1 MAERRM
7 FAQTIIDS
15 DAFLDMPLSA
25 QALYFHLG
33 MRADDE
39 GFINNPKKIA
49 RVVGASVDDLEELIE
64 KRFLIQ
70 FESGIVVVKHWKINN
85 MIRSDRLVA
94 TVYKEEKSHLQ
105 EKDNRAYTLRT
116 DDNQMTTKCQPSVNQ
131 VSAECPHS
139 IVEYSIGKYSI
150 DKCSSNTVNVISK
163 KNLPPLPP
171 IITLPCKA
179 DEEYIVTQ
187 GEYEEMTDT
196 YPTLDVMGEL
206 RAMKGWLIGNKNKL
220 KLKDDIPKFMYG
232 WLNDERKKKNASLTE
247 EKPKQNKLGVFGDY
261 KQSSTDEEWDELGKL
276 LGG

>member
-1 MAERRM
+1 MRDGFVFYRSFREAIRELPEEERLKCYEVILDYALDEVVPNEVGISSAIFKLIKPQIDANNKRYENGKKGGRGNQTETKPKPKQNQTETKPKPNANQEATNAE
-7 FAQTIIDS
+7 
-15 DAFLDMPLSA
+15 
-25 QALYFHLG
+25 
-33 MRADDE
+33 
-39 GFINNPKKIA
+39 PK
-49 RVVGASVDDLEELIE
+49 E
-64 KRFLIQ
+64 K
-70 FESGIVVVKHWKINN
+70 
-85 MIRSDRLVA
+85 
-94 TVYKEEKSHLQ
+94 EK
-105 EKDNRAYTLRT
+105 EKD
-116 DDNQMTTKCQPSVNQ
+116 KVK
-131 VSAECPHS
+131 V
-139 IVEYSIGKYSI
+139 K
-150 DKCSSNTVNVISK
+150 DKDSSSM
-163 KNLPPLPP
+163 PPLPP

>member
-1 MAERRM
+1 MRDGFVFYRSFREAIRELPEEERLKCYEVILDYALDEVVPNEVGISSAIFKLIKPQIDANNKRYENGKKGGRGN
-7 FAQTIIDS
+7 QT
-15 DAFLDMPLSA
+15 
-25 QALYFHLG
+25 
-33 MRADDE
+33 E
-39 GFINNPKKIA
+39 TKPKPNTNQDVTK
-49 RVVGASVDDLEELIE
+49 VEPKE
-64 KRFLIQ
+64 K
-70 FESGIVVVKHWKINN
+70 EKVK
-85 MIRSDRLVA
+85 
-94 TVYKEEKSHLQ
+94 
-105 EKDNRAYTLRT
+105 EKDK
-116 DDNQMTTKCQPSVNQ
+116 DKDKVSSSV
-131 VSAECPHS
+131 VH
-139 IVEYSIGKYSI
+139 
-150 DKCSSNTVNVISK
+150 
-163 KNLPPLPP
+163 LPPLPP

>member
-1 MAERRM
+1 MRDGFVFYRSFREAIRELPEEERLKCYEVILDYALDEVVPNEVGISSAI
-7 FAQTIIDS
+7 FKLIKPQID
-15 DAFLDMPLSA
+15 A
-25 QALYFHLG
+25 
-33 MRADDE
+33 
-39 GFINNPKKIA
+39 NNKRYENGKKGGRGNRTETKPKPNTNQDVTK
-49 RVVGASVDDLEELIE
+49 VEPKE
-64 KRFLIQ
+64 K
-70 FESGIVVVKHWKINN
+70 EKVK
-85 MIRSDRLVA
+85 
-94 TVYKEEKSHLQ
+94 
-105 EKDNRAYTLRT
+105 EKDK
-116 DDNQMTTKCQPSVNQ
+116 DKDKVKVSSSV
-131 VSAECPHS
+131 VH
-139 IVEYSIGKYSI
+139 
-150 DKCSSNTVNVISK
+150 
-163 KNLPPLPP
+163 LPPLPP

-232 WLNDERKKKNASLTE
+232 WLDDERKKKNASLTE

>member
-1 MAERRM
+1 MRDGFVFYRSFREAIRELPEEERLKCYEVILDYALDEVVPNEVGISSAI
-7 FAQTIIDS
+7 FKLIKPQID
-15 DAFLDMPLSA
+15 A
-25 QALYFHLG
+25 
-33 MRADDE
+33 
-39 GFINNPKKIA
+39 NNKRYENGKKGGRGNRTETEPKPNTNQDVTK
-49 RVVGASVDDLEELIE
+49 VEPKE
-64 KRFLIQ
+64 K
-70 FESGIVVVKHWKINN
+70 EKEKVK
-85 MIRSDRLVA
+85 
-94 TVYKEEKSHLQ
+94 
-105 EKDNRAYTLRT
+105 EKDK
-116 DDNQMTTKCQPSVNQ
+116 DKVKVSSSV
-131 VSAECPHS
+131 VH
-139 IVEYSIGKYSI
+139 
-150 DKCSSNTVNVISK
+150 
-163 KNLPPLPP
+163 LPPLPP

-261 KQSSTDEEWDELGKL
+261 KQSSTDEEWDELGKM

>member
-1 MAERRM
+1 MRDGFVFYRSFREAIRELPEEERLKCYEVILDYALDEVVPNEVGISSAI
-7 FAQTIIDS
+7 FKLIKPQID
-15 DAFLDMPLSA
+15 A
-25 QALYFHLG
+25 
-33 MRADDE
+33 
-39 GFINNPKKIA
+39 NNKRYENGKKGGRGNRTETKPKPNTNQDVTNNEPK
-49 RVVGASVDDLEELIE
+49 E
-64 KRFLIQ
+64 K
-70 FESGIVVVKHWKINN
+70 EKVK
-85 MIRSDRLVA
+85 
-94 TVYKEEKSHLQ
+94 
-105 EKDNRAYTLRT
+105 EKDK
-116 DDNQMTTKCQPSVNQ
+116 DKVKVSSSV
-131 VSAECPHS
+131 VH
-139 IVEYSIGKYSI
+139 
-150 DKCSSNTVNVISK
+150 
-163 KNLPPLPP
+163 LPPLPP

-220 KLKDDIPKFMYG
+220 KLKDDVPKFMYG

>member
-1 MAERRM
+1 MRDGFVFYRSFREAIRELPEEERLKCYEVILDYALDEVVPNEVGISSAIFKLIKPQIDANNKRYENGKKGGRGN
-7 FAQTIIDS
+7 QTETKPKPNTNQDVT
-15 DAFLDMPLSA
+15 
-25 QALYFHLG
+25 
-33 MRADDE
+33 
-39 GFINNPKKIA
+39 NNEPK
-49 RVVGASVDDLEELIE
+49 E
-64 KRFLIQ
+64 K
-70 FESGIVVVKHWKINN
+70 EKVK
-85 MIRSDRLVA
+85 
-94 TVYKEEKSHLQ
+94 
-105 EKDNRAYTLRT
+105 EKDK
-116 DDNQMTTKCQPSVNQ
+116 DKVKVSSSV
-131 VSAECPHS
+131 VH
-139 IVEYSIGKYSI
+139 
-150 DKCSSNTVNVISK
+150 
-163 KNLPPLPP
+163 LPPLPP

>member
-1 MAERRM
+1 MKDGFVFYRSFREAIRELPEEERLKCYEVILDYALDEVVPNEVGISSAI
-7 FAQTIIDS
+7 FKLIKPQID
-15 DAFLDMPLSA
+15 A
-25 QALYFHLG
+25 
-33 MRADDE
+33 
-39 GFINNPKKIA
+39 NNKRYENGKKGGRGNRTETKPKPNTNQDVTNNEPK
-49 RVVGASVDDLEELIE
+49 E
-64 KRFLIQ
+64 K
-70 FESGIVVVKHWKINN
+70 EKVK
-85 MIRSDRLVA
+85 
-94 TVYKEEKSHLQ
+94 
-105 EKDNRAYTLRT
+105 EKDK
-116 DDNQMTTKCQPSVNQ
+116 DKVKVSSSV
-131 VSAECPHS
+131 VH
-139 IVEYSIGKYSI
+139 
-150 DKCSSNTVNVISK
+150 
-163 KNLPPLPP
+163 LPPLPP

>member
-1 MAERRM
+1 MRDGFVFYRSFREAIRELPEEERLKCYEVILDYALDEVVPNEVGISSAI
-7 FAQTIIDS
+7 FKLIKPQID
-15 DAFLDMPLSA
+15 A
-25 QALYFHLG
+25 
-33 MRADDE
+33 
-39 GFINNPKKIA
+39 NNKRYENGKKGGRGNRTETKPKPNTNQDVTK
-49 RVVGASVDDLEELIE
+49 VEPKE
-64 KRFLIQ
+64 K
-70 FESGIVVVKHWKINN
+70 EKEKVK
-85 MIRSDRLVA
+85 
-94 TVYKEEKSHLQ
+94 
-105 EKDNRAYTLRT
+105 EKDK
-116 DDNQMTTKCQPSVNQ
+116 DKVKVSSSV
-131 VSAECPHS
+131 VH
-139 IVEYSIGKYSI
+139 
-150 DKCSSNTVNVISK
+150 
-163 KNLPPLPP
+163 LPPLPP

>member
-1 MAERRM
+1 MRDGFVFYRSFREAIRELPEEERLKCYEVILDYALDEVVPNEVGISSAI
-7 FAQTIIDS
+7 FKLIKPQID
-15 DAFLDMPLSA
+15 A
-25 QALYFHLG
+25 
-33 MRADDE
+33 
-39 GFINNPKKIA
+39 NNKRYENGKKGGRGNRTETKPKPNTNQDVTNNEPK
-49 RVVGASVDDLEELIE
+49 E
-64 KRFLIQ
+64 K
-70 FESGIVVVKHWKINN
+70 EKEKVK
-85 MIRSDRLVA
+85 
-94 TVYKEEKSHLQ
+94 
-105 EKDNRAYTLRT
+105 EKDK
-116 DDNQMTTKCQPSVNQ
+116 DKVKVSSSV
-131 VSAECPHS
+131 VH
-139 IVEYSIGKYSI
+139 
-150 DKCSSNTVNVISK
+150 
-163 KNLPPLPP
+163 LPPLPP

-179 DEEYIVTQ
+179 GEEYIVTQ

>member
-1 MAERRM
+1 MRDGFVFYRSFREAIRELPEEERLKCYEVILDYALDEVVPNEVGISSAIFKLIKPQIDANNKRYENGKKGGRGN
-7 FAQTIIDS
+7 QT
-15 DAFLDMPLSA
+15 
-25 QALYFHLG
+25 
-33 MRADDE
+33 E
-39 GFINNPKKIA
+39 TKPKPNTNQDVTK
-49 RVVGASVDDLEELIE
+49 VEPKE
-64 KRFLIQ
+64 K
-70 FESGIVVVKHWKINN
+70 EKEKVK
-85 MIRSDRLVA
+85 
-94 TVYKEEKSHLQ
+94 
-105 EKDNRAYTLRT
+105 EKDK
-116 DDNQMTTKCQPSVNQ
+116 DKVKVSSSV
-131 VSAECPHS
+131 VH
-139 IVEYSIGKYSI
+139 
-150 DKCSSNTVNVISK
+150 
-163 KNLPPLPP
+163 LPPLPP

-261 KQSSTDEEWDELGKL
+261 KQSSTDEEWDELGKM

>member
-1 MAERRM
+1 MRDGFVFYRSFREAMRELPEEERLKCYEVILDYALDEVVPNEVGISSAI
-7 FAQTIIDS
+7 FKLIKPQID
-15 DAFLDMPLSA
+15 A
-25 QALYFHLG
+25 
-33 MRADDE
+33 
-39 GFINNPKKIA
+39 NNKRYENGKKGGRGNRTETKPKPNTNQDVTK
-49 RVVGASVDDLEELIE
+49 VEPKE
-64 KRFLIQ
+64 K
-70 FESGIVVVKHWKINN
+70 EKEKVK
-85 MIRSDRLVA
+85 
-94 TVYKEEKSHLQ
+94 
-105 EKDNRAYTLRT
+105 EKDK
-116 DDNQMTTKCQPSVNQ
+116 DKVKVSSSV
-131 VSAECPHS
+131 VH
-139 IVEYSIGKYSI
+139 
-150 DKCSSNTVNVISK
+150 
-163 KNLPPLPP
+163 LPPLPP

>member
-1 MAERRM
+1 MRDGFVFYRSFREAIRELPEEERLKCYEVILDYALDEVVPNEVGISSAI
-7 FAQTIIDS
+7 FKLIKPQID
-15 DAFLDMPLSA
+15 A
-25 QALYFHLG
+25 
-33 MRADDE
+33 
-39 GFINNPKKIA
+39 NNKRYENGKKGGRGNRTEAKPKPNTNQDVTNNEPK
-49 RVVGASVDDLEELIE
+49 E
-64 KRFLIQ
+64 K
-70 FESGIVVVKHWKINN
+70 EKEKEKVK
-85 MIRSDRLVA
+85 
-94 TVYKEEKSHLQ
+94 
-105 EKDNRAYTLRT
+105 EKD
-116 DDNQMTTKCQPSVNQ
+116 KVKVSSSV
-131 VSAECPHS
+131 VH
-139 IVEYSIGKYSI
+139 
-150 DKCSSNTVNVISK
+150 
-163 KNLPPLPP
+163 LPPLPP

-261 KQSSTDEEWDELGKL
+261 KQSSTDEEWDELGKM

>member
-1 MAERRM
+1 MRDGFVFYRSFREAIRELPEEERLKCYEVILDYALDEVIPNEVGISSAI
-7 FAQTIIDS
+7 FKLIKPQID
-15 DAFLDMPLSA
+15 A
-25 QALYFHLG
+25 
-33 MRADDE
+33 
-39 GFINNPKKIA
+39 NNKRYENGKKGGRGNRTETKPKPNTNQDVTNNEPK
-49 RVVGASVDDLEELIE
+49 E
-64 KRFLIQ
+64 K
-70 FESGIVVVKHWKINN
+70 EKVK
-85 MIRSDRLVA
+85 
-94 TVYKEEKSHLQ
+94 
-105 EKDNRAYTLRT
+105 EKDK
-116 DDNQMTTKCQPSVNQ
+116 DKVKVSSSV
-131 VSAECPHS
+131 VH
-139 IVEYSIGKYSI
+139 
-150 DKCSSNTVNVISK
+150 
-163 KNLPPLPP
+163 LPPLPP

>member
-1 MAERRM
+1 MRDGFVFYRSFREAVRELPEEERLKCYEVILDYALDEVVPNEVGISSAI
-7 FAQTIIDS
+7 FKLIKPQID
-15 DAFLDMPLSA
+15 A
-25 QALYFHLG
+25 
-33 MRADDE
+33 
-39 GFINNPKKIA
+39 NNKRYENGKKGGRGNRTETKPKPNTNQDVTK
-49 RVVGASVDDLEELIE
+49 VEPKE
-64 KRFLIQ
+64 K
-70 FESGIVVVKHWKINN
+70 EKVK
-85 MIRSDRLVA
+85 
-94 TVYKEEKSHLQ
+94 
-105 EKDNRAYTLRT
+105 EKDK
-116 DDNQMTTKCQPSVNQ
+116 DKVKVSSSV
-131 VSAECPHS
+131 VH
-139 IVEYSIGKYSI
+139 
-150 DKCSSNTVNVISK
+150 
-163 KNLPPLPP
+163 LPPLPP

>member
-1 MAERRM
+1 MRDGFVFYRSFREAIRELPEEERLKCYEVILDYALDEVVPNEVGISSAI
-7 FAQTIIDS
+7 FKLIKPQID
-15 DAFLDMPLSA
+15 A
-25 QALYFHLG
+25 
-33 MRADDE
+33 
-39 GFINNPKKIA
+39 NNKRYENGKKGGRGNRTETKPKPNTNQDVTNNEPK
-49 RVVGASVDDLEELIE
+49 E
-64 KRFLIQ
+64 K
-70 FESGIVVVKHWKINN
+70 EKVK
-85 MIRSDRLVA
+85 
-94 TVYKEEKSHLQ
+94 
-105 EKDNRAYTLRT
+105 EKDK
-116 DDNQMTTKCQPSVNQ
+116 DKVKVSSSV
-131 VSAECPHS
+131 VH
-139 IVEYSIGKYSI
+139 
-150 DKCSSNTVNVISK
+150 
-163 KNLPPLPP
+163 LPPLPP

>member
-1 MAERRM
+1 MKDGFVFYRSFREAIRELPEEERLKCYEVILDYALDEVVPNEVGISSAI
-7 FAQTIIDS
+7 FKLIKPQID
-15 DAFLDMPLSA
+15 A
-25 QALYFHLG
+25 
-33 MRADDE
+33 
-39 GFINNPKKIA
+39 NNKRYENGKKGGRGNRTETKPKPNTNQDVTNNEPK
-49 RVVGASVDDLEELIE
+49 E
-64 KRFLIQ
+64 K
-70 FESGIVVVKHWKINN
+70 EKVK
-85 MIRSDRLVA
+85 
-94 TVYKEEKSHLQ
+94 
-105 EKDNRAYTLRT
+105 EKDK
-116 DDNQMTTKCQPSVNQ
+116 DKVKVSSSV
-131 VSAECPHS
+131 VH
-139 IVEYSIGKYSI
+139 
-150 DKCSSNTVNVISK
+150 
-163 KNLPPLPP
+163 LPPLPP

-261 KQSSTDEEWDELGKL
+261 KQSSTDEEWDELGKM